1 MTSLEV
7 GRVALLLAK
16 YTDMGGGALPHGIY
30 PQRAQSNSK
39 LSHRSWLGHQSNPH
53 QMLAPQQGPRPA
65 LAADLLLGTEQK
77 MSRAKND
84 SLTETLE
91 PSEEAR

>member
-7 GRVALLLAK
+7 GRVALLLVK
-16 YTDMGGGALPHGIY
+16 YIDMGESSAPWDLPSESSAKF
-30 PQRAQSNSK
+30 QTQ
-39 LSHRSWLGHQSNPH
+39 HRSWLAHQSNPH

-65 LAADLLLGTEQK
+65 LTADLLLGTEQK